1 MDKIKKYQKIVEQV
15 LNSKIGFPTEDFPN
29 IKDILLISKDKM
41 HYLQLTFG
49 WDKEEYNHYPAY
61 HIEVTRDGKI
71 YIHQNRTDV
80 LIDELLMEQGVPEI
94 DILDGM
100 DETFPRKLADSK
112 AA

>member
-1 MDKIKKYQKIVEQV
+1 MDKIKKYQKIVEKV
-15 LNSKIGFPTEDFPN
+15 LEKRMGFPTEDFPN
-29 IKDILLISKDKM
+29 IKDILLISKDK
-41 HYLQLTFG
+41 LQFIQLTFG
-49 WDKEEYNHYPAY
+49 WIKEKYTHYPAF
-61 HIEVTRDGKI
+61 HIEITLEGKI

>member
-1 MDKIKKYQKIVEQV
+1 MQKELFFVTFLQFLHFFLDYFFYNVRRVAKFI
-15 LNSKIGFPTEDFPN
+15 
-29 IKDILLISKDKM
+29 
-41 HYLQLTFG
+41 QLTFG
-49 WDKEEYNHYPAY
+49 WIKEKYTHYPAF
-61 HIEVTRDGKI
+61 HIEITLEGKI